1 MGSWLMTE
9 MRDSVPEDFELAVAP
24 FPEYEGGAG
33 SQDAMFGRAL
43 SWSVPAG
50 TDVPDL
56 AVEFLRRFTSKET
69 ATKRAE
75 ELGAVTPILDA
86 PAPPGIDGIEQVLED
101 AQSAEF
107 ILYNYG
113 VGSAQFGLREAW
125 YNPLVEM
132 WLGQLSPQEALD
144 KIDANMAAV
153 REQRR
158 EAAQ

>member
-1 MGSWLMTE
+1 
-9 MRDSVPEDFELAVAP
+9 
-24 FPEYEGGAG
+24 
-33 SQDAMFGRAL
+33 MFGRAL
-43 SWSVPAG
+43 SWSVPAE

-75 ELGAVTPILDA
+75 ELGAVTPVLDA

-101 AQSAEF
+101 AQSARF

-132 WLGQLSPQEALD
+132 WLGELTPQEALD